1 MNAIEQ
7 NYPVVVFA
15 FINRFRNLLDF
26 FYQYSFHDLF
36 KFSVTKLPHFTVS
49 KCAEFIFT

>member
-26 FYQYSFHDLF
+26 FLPVLF
-36 KFSVTKLPHFTVS
+36 P
-49 KCAEFIFT
+49 